1 MKTPLRDTLVAV
13 AALAMKKPF
22 RYATLTVAA
31 LFGAVILATLLGLL
45 LPRQHVA
52 ATSAVIDRPV
62 GEVWL
67 AISDIESQAA
77 WRSDLKGVKRLPD
90 HAGHP
95 VWMQKTDMGD
105 WPLELTEVTPPAWL
119 VATVADSSQGFGGTW
134 TYELMQLHGGTRVT
148 ITERGFID
156 SPFYRF
162 LAWFVFGL
170 HASQE
175 TFLRDLGRH
184 FGESVK
190 PMKQA

>member
-1 MKTPLRDTLVAV
+1 MDKALKYALVTVGALVGAGVLAV
-13 AALAMKKPF
+13 
-22 RYATLTVAA
+22 
-31 LFGAVILATLLGLL
+31 LLGLM
-45 LPRQHVA
+45 LPRRHVA
-52 ATSAVIDRPV
+52 VTTAVLDRPV

-67 AISDIESQAA
+67 AISDMESQAA

-105 WPLELTEVTPPAWL
+105 WPLEVTEVSPPVWL
-119 VATVADSSQGFGGTW
+119 VAAVADSSQGFGGTW
-134 TYELMQLHGGTRVT
+134 TYELLALRAGTRVT

-190 PMKQA
+190 PMKQV